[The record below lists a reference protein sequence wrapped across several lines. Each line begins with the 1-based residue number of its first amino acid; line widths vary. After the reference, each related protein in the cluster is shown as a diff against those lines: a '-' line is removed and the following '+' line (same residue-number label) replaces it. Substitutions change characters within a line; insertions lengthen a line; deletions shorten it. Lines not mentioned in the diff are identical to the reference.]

1 MNIVYTKEDGLMNY
15 NTDGFNDRTIYI
27 HNSNDKN
34 RLSGISSSSDNSL
47 AKMRMEENRPNIETV
62 NQDKTI
68 VYEEARGSRDNFIL
82 RNNNMANV
90 NSRVNPNNPVA
101 NAMNRNMFKKF

>member
-1 MNIVYTKEDGLMNY
+1 MNY

-34 RLSGISSSSDNSL
+34 RLHTSGPSNVDSSFAQMKVSENKPDINTVDTD
-47 AKMRMEENRPNIETV
+47 KKIEVEEV
-62 NQDKTI
+62 K
-68 VYEEARGSRDNFIL
+68 GSRENFVL
-82 RNNNMANV
+82 RNHNMMNV
-90 NSRVNPNNPVA
+90 NSRVNPNNPVS